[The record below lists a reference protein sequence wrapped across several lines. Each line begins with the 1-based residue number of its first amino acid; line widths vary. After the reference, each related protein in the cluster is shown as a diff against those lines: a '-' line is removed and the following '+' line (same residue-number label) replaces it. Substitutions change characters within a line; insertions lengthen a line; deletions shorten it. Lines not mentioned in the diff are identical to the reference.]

1 MYSFES
7 RIRYSELAENGRL
20 SLDGIVNYL
29 QDCTCFESEKL
40 GVGMETTY
48 GRGRMWGLNFW
59 QIVVDR
65 YPKLGEQIRIT
76 TQACGSEKM
85 FGYRNF
91 MIHDEAGDMVVKAY
105 SIWSLLDMKKGRPCM
120 VQPEDIELYGIEEP
134 LPMEKVSRKI
144 AVPKEGGQQQKGF
157 QVQEYHL
164 DTNHHVNN
172 GQYVRMATAYLP
184 DNFPVREMR
193 AEYRRQAKLG
203 DMIQPMRYEME
214 DGYLVVLQD
223 PEGQV
228 HCVVR
233 FIR

>member
-1 MYSFES
+1 MYQMDA
-7 RIRYSELAENGRL
+7 RVRYSEVDETHRIKLE
-20 SLDGIVNYL
+20 SVLDYF
-29 QDCTCFESEKL
+29 QDCCTFHSED
-40 GVGMETTY
+40 VG
-48 GRGRMWGLNFW
+48 GGLEFLKGQKRAWLLASW
-59 QIVVDR
+59 QIVIKE

-91 MIHDEAGDMVVKAY
+91 MIHDEAGNMVVKAY

-120 VQPEDIELYGIEEP
+120 VQPEDIELYGMEEP

-157 QVQEYHL
+157 LVQEYHL

-184 DNFPVREMR
+184 DDFSVREMR
-193 AEYRRQAKLG
+193 VEYRRQAKLG
-203 DMIQPMRYEME
+203 DMIQPMRYELE

-223 PEGQV
+223 PEGKIY
-228 HCVVR
+228 CVVR

>member
-1 MYSFES
+1 
-7 RIRYSELAENGRL
+7 
-20 SLDGIVNYL
+20 
-29 QDCTCFESEKL
+29 
-40 GVGMETTY
+40 
-48 GRGRMWGLNFW
+48 MWVLNFW

-157 QVQEYHL
+157 Q
-164 DTNHHVNN
+164 
-172 GQYVRMATAYLP
+172 ATAYLP
-184 DNFPVREMR
+184 DDFPVREMR

-203 DMIQPMRYEME
+203 DMIQPMRNEME

-228 HCVVR
+228 YCVVR

>member
-1 MYSFES
+1 
-7 RIRYSELAENGRL
+7 
-20 SLDGIVNYL
+20 
-29 QDCTCFESEKL
+29 
-40 GVGMETTY
+40 
-48 GRGRMWGLNFW
+48 MWVLNFW

-85 FGYRNF
+85 FGYRHF
-91 MIHDEAGDMVVKAY
+91 MIHDETGDMVVKAY

-184 DNFPVREMR
+184 DDFPVREMR

-228 HCVVR
+228 YCVVR